1 VKTIYLQKN
10 ERIVAVVPERVR
22 GPGWSN
28 TPTWVYIM
36 DNNGGFRVECIQAE
50 GMSQELMTLFAA
62 GAVMCESLRQSI
74 HVEQNK

>member
-1 VKTIYLQKN
+1 
-10 ERIVAVVPERVR
+10 
-22 GPGWSN
+22 
-28 TPTWVYIM
+28 M

>member
-28 TPTWVYIM
+28 TPTWVYIL
-36 DNNGGFRVECIQAE
+36 DNSGGFRVECVQAE
-50 GMSQELMTLFAA
+50 DMSQELMTLFAA
-62 GAVMCESLRQSI
+62 GAMMCESLRQSI
-74 HVEQNK
+74 HVEQAG